1 MKKDN
6 EPVKEQEV
14 LIERKSFNDVTDYFN
29 TIEGNAANPS
39 NAKLDRLPK
48 PIRYIGYFMIFFL
61 ALAILIVAITNIM
74 D

>member
-14 LIERKSFNDVTDYFN
+14 LVERKSFNDVTDHFN
-29 TIEGNAANPS
+29 KIEGNATNPS
-39 NAKLDRLPK
+39 NAKLHSLPK
-48 PIRYIGYFMIFFL
+48 PIRYIGYFMIFFF
-61 ALAILIVAITNIM
+61 ALAILIVAIMNIM